1 MAAGNYDLHGAFE
14 MVPDTGQPDTGM
26 TTLVPM
32 KKMLLRLG
40 LLVMMIL
47 IIPHAQNM
55 IPE

>member
-14 MVPDTGQPDTGM
+14 MVADTGQPDTGM